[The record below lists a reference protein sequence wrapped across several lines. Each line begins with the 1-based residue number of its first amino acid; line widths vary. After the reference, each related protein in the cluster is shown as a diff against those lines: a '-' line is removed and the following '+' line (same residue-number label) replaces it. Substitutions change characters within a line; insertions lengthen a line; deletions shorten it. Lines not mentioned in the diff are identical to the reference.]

1 MPFIESIAAL
11 DEENGEMAIFC
22 VNKSLSERAVLEVN
36 LMDFDG
42 YKPYEFIS
50 MDGYERKDEN
60 TFDDIKVK
68 PHNNPVPKLDGKLL
82 QVELKPFSW
91 NVIRLKK

>member
-1 MPFIESIAAL
+1 MTSDENMIL
-11 DEENGEMAIFC
+11 D
-22 VNKSLSERAVLEVN
+22 VN
-36 LMDFDG
+36 LMDFEG
-42 YKPYEFIS
+42 YTPCEFIS

-60 TFDDIKVK
+60 TFDDIRVK
-68 PHNNPVPKLDGKLL
+68 PHNNPIPKLDGKLL